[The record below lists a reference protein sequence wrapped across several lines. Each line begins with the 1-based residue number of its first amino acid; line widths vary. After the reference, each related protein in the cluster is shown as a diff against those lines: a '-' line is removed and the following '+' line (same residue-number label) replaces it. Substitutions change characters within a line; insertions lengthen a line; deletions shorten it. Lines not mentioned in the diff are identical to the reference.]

1 MCYLVPV
8 WWLFK
13 HWKCN
18 IRRRGNAN
26 SWRVLFSSL
35 EAGDPRRSKLG
46 RGHGVGETERP
57 TVSTFNHRLPTLSH
71 RLINWWWL
79 AGRWLF
85 PTFQTKW
92 HITLKLQMKLF
103 LPPPFLN
110 SFKSMFEIPLGLW
123 HCNIK
128 LNPENILFIS
138 LLKLLTMYVHF
149 SSHLYFYKRPFLLK
163 VRTYNH
169 YLHLSDCIWQLVVH
183 IGCVAFLI
191 NANRANRLILCTH
204 HQ

>member
-8 WWLFK
+8 VV
-13 HWKCN
+13 
-18 IRRRGNAN
+18 A
-26 SWRVLFSSL
+26 VQTL
-35 EAGDPRRSKLG
+35 EMQHQKERQRKFLTGSFFIPWSRRSPEQARERPWSKG
-46 RGHGVGETERP
+46 RQGP
-57 TVSTFNHRLPTLSH
+57 TVSTFNHRLPTLSL

-103 LPPPFLN
+103 LPPPFRS

-123 HCNIK
+123 QGNIR
-128 LNPENILFIS
+128 LHTDNISFIS

-149 SSHLYFYKRPFLLK
+149 SSHLSFYKRPFLLK
-163 VRTYNH
+163 VRTYSH